1 MKSRIH
7 VAAGAA
13 LVVAA
18 IIGGTA
24 GIGYAGSHKGRTV
37 IEADVLV
44 GVSRPYTGAAN
55 AIRGVPGGGRPW
67 VIAQG
72 EIELKSNGRLKVE
85 VQGLVIDPNEPIAA
99 AGTNPAGPFK
109 AIVSC
114 LSTDAAGL
122 AITTNVFTDAF
133 PADLAG
139 NSEFETSVTL
149 PTPCIAPIV
158 FVGNAGGSWFAS
170 TGA

>member
-1 MKSRIH
+1 MKTRIH

-13 LVVAA
+13 LVVATV
-18 IIGGTA
+18 IGGTA
-24 GIGYAGSHKGRTV
+24 GITFAGSHGSRTV

-44 GVSRPYTGAAN
+44 GVSRPYTGATN

-67 VIAQG
+67 VIAKG
-72 EIELKSNGRLKVE
+72 EVELKSNGKLKVE
-85 VQGLVIDPNEPIAA
+85 VEGLVIDPNEPIAA

-114 LSTDAAGL
+114 LSIDAGVAV
-122 AITTNVFTDAF
+122 TTNVSTDAF

-139 NSEFETSVTL
+139 NSEFETSVML
-149 PTPCIAPIV
+149 PSPCIAPIV
-158 FVGNAGGSWFAS
+158 FVANAGGSWFAA
-170 TGA
+170 TGV

>member
-7 VAAGAA
+7 IAVGAA
-13 LVVAA
+13 LVVATVV
-18 IIGGTA
+18 GTA
-24 GIGYAGSHKGRTV
+24 GIGYASSHKDRTV

-72 EIELKSNGRLKVE
+72 EIKLKASGRLKVE
-85 VQGLVIDPNEPIAA
+85 VEGLVIDPNEPIAA

-109 AIVSC
+109 ATVSC

-122 AITTNVFTDAF
+122 AVTKNVSTDTF

-139 NSEFETSVTL
+139 NSEFETTVML
-149 PTPCIAPIV
+149 PSPCIAPIV